1 MLKNK
6 KLFDGYA
13 ENANHAIES
22 VNRFCQIKGIDVV
35 YDIKLHDGLEETEE
49 SIDGWQDCI
58 SIVKNGRVIANYLT
72 CDGVGDWAD
81 GFCECAQL
89 MLK

>member
-1 MLKNK
+1 MLKNEK
-6 KLFDGYA
+6 MFDGYA
-13 ENANHAIES
+13 KNANQAIES
-22 VNRFCQIKGIDVV
+22 VNRFCTIKGIDAT
-35 YDIKLHDGLEETEE
+35 YDIKLNDGLEETEE

-58 SIVKNGRVIANYLT
+58 TITKDGRAIANYLT
-72 CDGVGDWAD
+72 CDGVSNWAD